1 MKVWVVTWGNW
12 DGGGVLAV
20 FSTEEKARNYIKGK
34 HNDVDDDDVNDEPEE
49 MEIDAK
55 V

>member
-1 MKVWVVTWGNW
+1 MKVWVVTWSNW
-12 DGGGVLAV
+12 DVSGVLAV
-20 FSTEEKARNYIKGK
+20 FSTEEKARNYIKGEHDK
-34 HNDVDDDDVNDEPEE
+34 EIDDEPTE